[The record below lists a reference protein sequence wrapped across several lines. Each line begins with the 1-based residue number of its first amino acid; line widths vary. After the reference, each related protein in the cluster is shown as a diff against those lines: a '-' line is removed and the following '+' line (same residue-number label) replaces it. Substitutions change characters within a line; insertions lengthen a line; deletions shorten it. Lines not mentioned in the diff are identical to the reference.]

1 MNNLS
6 NENELES
13 LTCLI
18 CGKEGFQNLIGHVY
32 NKHGMNSEEY
42 EQETGYKGPFITT
55 KQARKMQAV
64 AYISYQTNPE
74 FADERSRITKESYT
88 EELKK
93 IRSDDAHEQW
103 DSEEGRK
110 KKIDTMKI
118 VAADPKRIENL
129 KKGLKKHF
137 DSLPKSPEKVLRE
150 ELYKRANSSCENCG
164 ITEIEL
170 LAKSQ
175 KRLHL
180 HHLTY
185 DKIIPEIDDIMLLCP
200 SCHASIH
207 SVLTKG
213 RERYGKVSR
222 IVGELLKAL
231 EIDITDENFLETPR
245 RLTSYLLEN
254 FLYEDDIELKLEEYA
269 SSVFPNHYDGLVLL
283 KDTDIVGMCPH
294 HLLPV
299 FYKVTIAY
307 IPEDLTIGLSKL
319 HRIADV
325 LCKRPMMQETYTIYL
340 TDYLEELLRTK
351 NVAVKVTGKHV
362 CMMARGVKVLDSE
375 VCTAELRGAFMNEA
389 STRSEFYLIS
399 SDKK

>member
-1 MNNLS
+1 MS
-6 NENELES
+6 NQELES
-13 LTCLI
+13 LECLI
-18 CGKEGFQNLIGHVY
+18 CGKKGFQNLIGHVY
-32 NKHGMNSEEY
+32 NKHGLNSEQY
-42 EQETGYKGPFITT
+42 EKETGYGGPFITA

-74 FADERSRITKESYT
+74 FAEERSRITKESYT

-93 IRSDDAHEQW
+93 IRSEDAHEQW
-103 DSEEGRK
+103 NSEEGRQK
-110 KKIDTMKI
+110 KLDKIY
-118 VAADPKRIENL
+118 ALANDPQRVENL

-137 DSLPKSPEKVLRE
+137 DSLPKSPEKALRE
-150 ELYKRANSSCENCG
+150 ELYRRANSSCENCG

-180 HHLTY
+180 HYLTY
-185 DKIIPEIDDIMLLCP
+185 DKIISEIDDVMLLCP

-254 FLYEDDIELKLEEYA
+254 FLYEDEIELKLEEYA

-307 IPEDLTIGLSKL
+307 IPEKLTIGLSKL
-319 HRIADV
+319 HRIAEV
-325 LCKRPMMQETYTIYL
+325 LCKRPMMQETYTVFL
-340 TDYLEELLRTK
+340 ADYLEELLRTE
-351 NVAVKVTGKHV
+351 NVAVKVVGHHT
-362 CMMARGVKVLDSE
+362 CMMARGVKILDSE
-375 VCTAELRGAFMNEA
+375 VITSELRGSFMNEL
-389 STRSEFYLIS
+389 STRQEFYSILNG
-399 SDKK
+399 